1 MDKSYRIIHYSK
13 IRFACI
19 LILSWLSALPL
30 SILLFPL
37 GIIGQIILGILAI
50 VIVFA
55 SLFTIPNYLAKAIL
69 VIYVDNE
76 GFQFDWIK
84 QYWENKPKL
93 IQRVSLNEL
102 KSYKYESSYNFCTL
116 RLRLKSGSKIKLHRW
131 YNDSNDDFDKFMTHF
146 KRTLESYNKK
156 KSTTSVIEKEK
167 LIMENRTFLVAIGL
181 LIGVIF
187 IATILLAIFKG
198 VSNMKG
204 IIPILIV
211 LGPLIWV
218 LIQIVKGLQKNKTES
233 SKFQET

>member
-1 MDKSYRIIHYSK
+1 MERNFEVIIYSK
-13 IRFACI
+13 WRFAI
-19 LILSWLSALPL
+19 TF
-30 SILLFPL
+30 LFSVISSGYIVFFLNRL
-37 GIIGQIILGILAI
+37 GLIGQIIAGVYIISATFI
-50 VIVFA
+50 
-55 SLFTIPNYLAKAIL
+55 SLFTLPKYTAKALLLISS
-69 VIYVDNE
+69 DTE
-76 GFQFDWIK
+76 GFQFDWVK
-84 QYWENKPKL
+84 QYWGNKPKL

-116 RLRLKSGSKIKLHRW
+116 KLRLKSGSKIKLHRW

-146 KRTLESYNKK
+146 KRTIESYNKK
-156 KSTTSVIEKEK
+156 KSTIAVIEKEK
-167 LIMENRTFLVAIGL
+167 SIMENRTFLVAIGL

-218 LIQIVKGLQKNKTES
+218 IIQIVKGLQKNKTES